1 MHHIIFGECFIEDRL
16 TARVM
21 DCWQAGHS
29 SLREHGP
36 IGLHHAAVG
45 HLDAHRPLH
54 QRRPG
59 RPTLAGFTGGG
70 DGVSRQVQDPSA
82 ESAYS
87 RARLIPASR
96 SRSWESTMDSFSRFN
111 TRPAGITSAASLQRR
126 GNCRSDRQT
135 QIVYTRIGCPTRSS
149 EP

>member
-36 IGLHHAAVG
+36 IGLHHPAVG

-59 RPTLAGFTGGG
+59 RPSARRIHRRWRRRQPSG
-70 DGVSRQVQDPSA
+70 SRPF
-82 ESAYS
+82 
-87 RARLIPASR
+87 R
-96 SRSWESTMDSFSRFN
+96 
-111 TRPAGITSAASLQRR
+111 
-126 GNCRSDRQT
+126 
-135 QIVYTRIGCPTRSS
+135 
-149 EP
+149 